1 MGVFDCIGVCLQW
14 PVDVV
19 GSGLRMLSS
28 TGKVV
33 SVSSKEIAKN
43 LPRDDL
49 PRSQATITAP
59 FLSNSTAETLDD
71 LAISLNSK
79 PHSVSSTDTN
89 FSGSTVHVGTKV
101 RIHART

>member
-1 MGVFDCIGVCLQW
+1 MGVFDCIGACLQW
-14 PVDVV
+14 PVDVL
-19 GSGLRMLSS
+19 GGGLRMLSS

-33 SVSSKEIAKN
+33 SDSSKEIEYGFNRISKK
-43 LPRDDL
+43 D
-49 PRSQATITAP
+49 THTTEP

-79 PHSVSSTDTN
+79 PHSLTDNNSSR
-89 FSGSTVHVGTKV
+89 SKMHVGTKV